1 MTERSTMFGRHIQT
15 AAADRLTHRHVRMNR
30 GGTEQDGC
38 LVYLGDELVSVL
50 VRLAPGTPH
59 APEHRHKWRVT
70 ETYGPCEGLAR
81 APLFDTP
88 DAVTDWIADRLPPPA
103 PRPWLDAHLLP

>member
-1 MTERSTMFGRHIQT
+1 
-15 AAADRLTHRHVRMNR
+15 MNR
-30 GGTEQDGC
+30 GGAEQEGC
-38 LVYLGDELVSVL
+38 LIYLGDELVSVL
-50 VRLAPGTPH
+50 VRLEPGTPH

-70 ETYGPCEGLAR
+70 EAYGPGVSLAR

-88 DAVTDWIADRLPPPA
+88 DAVADWIADRLPPPA